1 MTLITFAFLSLL
13 ASAAARDIQA
23 PKKNPVLGQP
33 TSQGCFDSLPA
44 ERISEHSSLY
54 NTVGT
59 CSNYC
64 KDKNMEVVLLQDA
77 ACFCSHTYPSK
88 DSLVDDDQC
97 DTPCPGYPNEACGGK
112 DAFSVHNL
120 GIVLVPG
127 YDEGEDKGQTITTS
141 TLSAPTKSAATTT
154 AEASTSVSASTDS
167 EKASATESEQGSA
180 STAAIEEPSKAAN
193 SASDT
198 PSPTASTVTNN
209 GALRFSDPIGNLIR
223 LMRQFWE

>member
-54 NTVGT
+54 NTVAS
-59 CSNYC
+59 CANYC
-64 KDKNMEVVLLQDA
+64 KDKKMEVALLQDR

-97 DTPCPGYPNEACGGK
+97 DTPCPGYPKEACGGQ
-112 DAFSVHNL
+112 DAFSVHNV

-127 YDEGEDKGQTITTS
+127 YDEGEDKGQTTATS
-141 TLSAPTKSAATTT
+141 AISAPTKSAATTT
-154 AEASTSVSASTDS
+154 VDASTSVNPSTES
-167 EKASATESEQGSA
+167 EKASATESEQGSV
-180 STAAIEEPSKAAN
+180 STAAVEEPSKAAN

-198 PSPTASTVTNN
+198 PSPTASTITNN
-209 GALRFSDPIGNLIR
+209 GALRFSNPIGNVIH
-223 LMRQFWE
+223 LMRQFLQ